1 MWVMRR
7 AVPLLASVASGAM
20 FFALACDDPYG
31 ARTGLPVEDDDPVT
45 PVRPRTDAGTEDP
58 DSPVPLP
65 PDSGAFGRVL
75 AHTGKELFRLEPEA
89 KRLTRLG
96 AFDCLD
102 AGDDVLDLA
111 VDRTGRVF
119 ATSYRGFL
127 SVDPLTAACAYKK
140 KASDYPNS
148 LSFVPVGTVDLA
160 EEALVGYA
168 FDGAVAQ
175 RYVRI
180 DPGTGTMTT
189 IGNLNPP
196 NPAIEWISSG
206 DLVGLVNDGNRA
218 YLTVRMRTPPPDAGV
233 PSDRLAEINPASGII
248 KRIIGETGQKNLYG
262 FGYWAGKG
270 YGFSDDGTV
279 AEIDMKTGA
288 GKALSLVGV
297 TTKPR
302 WFGAGVSTEAPAK

>member
-7 AVPLLASVASGAM
+7 LVPLLAFLASGAM
-20 FFALACDDPYG
+20 LFALACDDPYG
-31 ARTGLPVEDDDPVT
+31 ARTGLPVEDDDDAGT
-45 PVRPRTDAGTEDP
+45 PARPRTDAAIDDP
-58 DSPVPLP
+58 DQPVPLP

-89 KRLTRLG
+89 KKLTRLG
-96 AFDCLD
+96 AFDCLE
-102 AGDDVLDLA
+102 AGDDVLDIA
-111 VDRTGRVF
+111 VDRTGKTF

-127 SVDPLTAACAYKK
+127 SVDPLTAVCTYKK
-140 KASDYPNS
+140 KAADYPNS
-148 LSFVPVGTVDLA
+148 LSFVPIGTVDPTQ
-160 EEALVGYA
+160 EALVGYA

-180 DPGTGTMTT
+180 DPTSGAMTT

-206 DLVGLVNDGNRA
+206 DLVGLVQDGKRA
-218 YLTVRMRTPPPDAGV
+218 YLTVRMRNPPDSGV

-248 KRIIGETGQKNLYG
+248 QRIVGETGQKNLYG

-288 GKALSLVGV
+288 GKALTLVGV
-297 TTKPR
+297 TAKQR
-302 WFGAGVSTEAPAK
+302 WFGAGVSTEAPVR